1 MKVVSDKEIR
11 VATLSGAVVLFFPGE
26 ECEVADEIGILAL
39 QMGARQV
46 GFEAPKA
53 PPPAV
58 KDSPQIEEFE
68 DVKNLDDVV
77 AGIEKLCEQG
87 DPEDFKADGTPKAS
101 AVNRAVGRNVSIE
114 DREAAWDIF
123 IKS

>member
-26 ECEVADEIGILAL
+26 DREVSDEIGLIAL
-39 QMGARQV
+39 QLGARQV
-46 GFEAPKA
+46 GSEPKA
-53 PPPAV
+53 APPVSKENPNV
-58 KDSPQIEEFE
+58 DEIEE
-68 DVKNLDDVV
+68 VKSLDDVMT
-77 AGIEKLCEQG
+77 GIEKLCEVG

-101 AVNRAVGRNVSIE
+101 AINRVVGRNVSPE
-114 DREAAWDIF
+114 DREAAWDLF